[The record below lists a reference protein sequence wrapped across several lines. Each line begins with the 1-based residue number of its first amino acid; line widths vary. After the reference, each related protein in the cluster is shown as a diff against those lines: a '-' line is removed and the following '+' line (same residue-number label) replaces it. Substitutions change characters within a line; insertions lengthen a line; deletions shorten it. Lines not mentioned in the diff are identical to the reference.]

1 MHQTTI
7 AGQPLHTILM
17 AAPTVLIPFGFILDA
32 LHSATGDEDYA
43 KASYY
48 SMAGGVIGGLAASAV
63 GVADYVAE
71 KPEGEA
77 KHQGQIHAMIGG
89 AALLASVANM
99 ILKRSNRQHTTGA
112 LVLSAIAA
120 AGTLASNYYGK
131 DASSEHAEA
140 GVHTDDDKVR
150 IDHTNVDVEQYV
162 AAGPSKLHAPQ

>member
-1 MHQTTI
+1 MHKTTI

-48 SMAGGVIGGLAASAV
+48 SMAGGVVGGLAASVA

-71 KPEGEA
+71 HPDGEA
-77 KHQGQIHAMIGG
+77 KHHGQMQAMITG
-89 AALLASVANM
+89 AALLASVANL
-99 ILKRSNRQHTTGA
+99 ILKRDKRQHTTGA
-112 LVLSAIAA
+112 LALSAIAA
-120 AGTLASNYYGK
+120 AGTLASRYYGQNT
-131 DASSEHAEA
+131 AGEHAEA
-140 GVHTDDDKVR
+140 GVHTDQDKVR

-162 AAGPSKLHAPQ
+162 AAGPSPLHAPQ